1 MGRFWVWFAF
11 AALSAVWGSS
21 YLFIRIGLRQLTPV
35 SIVALRLLSAAIGVL
50 VLAAL
55 SGQDLRI
62 TRRKAVLMV
71 ILANVNIVVPFLLI
85 TWGETH
91 ITSGL
96 AAVFNS
102 ITPIFS
108 VLIAGA
114 VLSDERITRARLG
127 GVTLGFVGVLV
138 LLSRDLSQGGL
149 HVGGLA
155 GQGAVAL
162 AALSYA
168 VGAVFARR
176 TLRGVP
182 PMATAAYTVIV
193 AAVETNALA
202 VVAGFP
208 NITRFHGST
217 TFAVLWLGLLGS
229 ALAYGLYYFIMEN
242 WGAARTT
249 LVTYMLP
256 AVGLTLGAIFLR
268 EIVDWRILAG
278 SALVVCGVVL
288 ASLVRRSPPSD
299 IHDVAKRDTVKE
311 DRRSGMVTPGQ

>member
-1 MGRFWVWFAF
+1 MGRFRVWFAF

-21 YLFIRIGLRQLTPV
+21 YLFIRIGLRQVTPV
-35 SIVALRLLSAAIGVL
+35 SLVALRLLSAAIGVL
-50 VLAAL
+50 LLAAL
-55 SGQDLRI
+55 SRQDLRI
-62 TRRKAVLMV
+62 TRRQAVLMV

-127 GVTLGFVGVLV
+127 GVALGFVGVLV
-138 LLSRDLSQGGL
+138 LLSRDLGQGGL
-149 HVGGLA
+149 QVGGLA

-162 AALSYA
+162 AAMSYA
-168 VGAVFARR
+168 IGAVFARR

-208 NITRFHGST
+208 NITRFHSST

-278 SALVVCGVVL
+278 SVLVVCGVVL
-288 ASLVRRSPPSD
+288 ASLVRSSPPSD
-299 IHDVAKRDTVKE
+299 THDTVERDTVKE
-311 DRRSGMVTPGQ
+311 DRRSGVVTPGQ

>member
-1 MGRFWVWFAF
+1 MGHFRVWFAF
-11 AALSAVWGSS
+11 AALSAIWGSS

-35 SIVALRLLSAAIGVL
+35 SLVALRLLSAAVGVIL
-50 VLAAL
+50 LAAL
-55 SGQDLRI
+55 SRQDLRI
-62 TRRKAVLMV
+62 TRRQSVLML

-127 GVTLGFVGVLV
+127 GVALGFVGVLV
-138 LLSRDLSQGGL
+138 LLSRDLGQGGL
-149 HVGGLA
+149 HVGGIA

-168 VGAVFARR
+168 IGAVFARH

-193 AAVETNALA
+193 AAVETNVLA
-202 VVAGFP
+202 VVTGFP
-208 NITRFHGST
+208 NFTRFHGST
-217 TFAVLWLGLLGS
+217 IFAVLWLGLLGS

-256 AVGLTLGAIFLR
+256 AVGLTLGAIVLH
-268 EIVDWRILAG
+268 EVVDWRILAG

-288 ASLVRRSPPSD
+288 ASLVRRPL
-299 IHDVAKRDTVKE
+299 VADAYHSAERDTVKE
-311 DRRSGMVTPGQ
+311 DRGSGMVTPGQ

>member
-1 MGRFWVWFAF
+1 MARYRVWFAF

-21 YLFIRIGLRQLTPV
+21 YLFIRVGLRQLTPV
-35 SIVALRLLSAAIGVL
+35 SLVALRLLSAAIGVL
-50 VLAAL
+50 LLAAL
-55 SGQDLRI
+55 SRQDLRI
-62 TRRKAVLMV
+62 TRRQTVLMV
-71 ILANVNIVVPFLLI
+71 ILANVNIVIPFLLI
-85 TWGETH
+85 TWGETR

-108 VLIAGA
+108 VLIAGL

-127 GVTLGFVGVLV
+127 GVVLGFGGVLL
-138 LLSRDLSQGGL
+138 LLSRDLGNGGIHL
-149 HVGGLA
+149 GGIA

-162 AALSYA
+162 AALCYA

-182 PMATAAYTVIV
+182 PMAIAAYTVIV
-193 AAVETNALA
+193 AAAETNVLA

-208 NITRFHGST
+208 NITKFHSST
-217 TFAVLWLGLLGS
+217 IFAVLWLGLLGS

-268 EIVDWRILAG
+268 EVVDWRILAG

-288 ASLVRRSPPSD
+288 ASLVRHPQSVGT
-299 IHDVAKRDTVKE
+299 HMEAERDTVKE
-311 DRRSGMVTPGQ
+311 DRGSGVMTSGQ